1 MTASAADRVMVS
13 MRISVLGMTC
23 VYMALAGIGS
33 MSRADD
39 VTGGSRAWTR
49 LTRLD
54 SLFLIAATGEPR
66 FQSARDSS
74 EKTLLALGDET
85 LNYLIAAQNQTG
97 RERTPRQRQYV
108 ERLFTVMAD
117 SGRNPL
123 PRRAL
128 ARALAGSINDT
139 VRAQWLYIGSRMADT
154 AFRPAAMPYL
164 GSSFEGVRRMAV
176 RTLGAYPQPENL
188 PHLWAG
194 LDTLRGLELH
204 QRLWALETHSPLSD
218 WKRLIPLLSDADHFN
233 RQKAREMLLR
243 ASDSN
248 WVTLAGAMPKNPGRS
263 VHREWRLLALEA
275 KAGTGGREYLLSERA
290 KMTKEERVFFGV
302 H

>member
-1 MTASAADRVMVS
+1 MDMVS
-13 MRISVLGMTC
+13 MRNSTIALVC
-23 VYMALAGIGS
+23 ACIALAGIGS

-39 VTGGSRAWTR
+39 ATGGSLAFTR
-49 LTRLD
+49 MD
-54 SLFLIAATGEPR
+54 SLFLTAATGEPR

-74 EKTLLALGDET
+74 EKILLALGDET

-128 ARALAGSINDT
+128 ARALVGSINDT
-139 VRAQWLYIGSRMADT
+139 VRAQWLYIGSRMADS
-154 AFRPAAMPYL
+154 AFRPEAFPYL
-164 GSSFEGVRRMAV
+164 GASLEAVRRMAV
-176 RTLGAYPQPENL
+176 RTLGAYPHPENL
-188 PHLWAG
+188 PRLWAG

-218 WKRLIPLLSDADHFN
+218 WKRLIPLLSNADHFN
-233 RQKAREMLLR
+233 RQKVREMVLR
-243 ASDSN
+243 ASDSS
-248 WVTLAGAMPKNPGRS
+248 WVALSGAMPNNPGRI
-263 VHREWRLLALEA
+263 VRREWLLLALDS
-275 KAGTGGREYLLSERA
+275 KPGTGGQEYLQSKRPS
-290 KMTKEERVFFGV
+290 MTREERKFFGV
-302 H
+302 N